1 MKEWEWVKFPCVR
14 TQNLT
19 GLCDEMTQETKCFF
33 KETWDF
39 KV

>member
-1 MKEWEWVKFPCVR
+1 MKEWEWVKFPSVR
-14 TQNLT
+14 TQHPAWF
-19 GLCDEMTQETKCFF
+19 CDEITRETKSFF